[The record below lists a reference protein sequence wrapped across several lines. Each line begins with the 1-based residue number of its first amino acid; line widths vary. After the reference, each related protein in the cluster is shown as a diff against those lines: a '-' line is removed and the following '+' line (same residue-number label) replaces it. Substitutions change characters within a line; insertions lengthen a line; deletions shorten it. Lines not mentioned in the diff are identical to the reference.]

1 MKNLKKNNE
10 NILTNEQINHTNQQH
25 LSYNCP
31 HCQQQI
37 ITFENEIAEN
47 ILFNCP
53 GCGKKA
59 IIRPFQKEQHMTNSP
74 VSYYIRENAHVIDE
88 RKNINFPAI
97 EAKIVGLLLII
108 LGISLQFVF
117 NLFAIKITFAIFII
131 GVIIFAFIPDNRMLC
146 IKFHRT
152 KNKEKQKKE
161 INTQNNS
168 SISYVYNYLRQFDIS
183 EKIAIVLILWIIFI
197 YLLTGVNDIDLFVIF
212 VYLGILIVKV
222 FSSELISF
230 QLKQRMNVFTI
241 AFLFIFILVI
251 IRRILTVVH
260 I

>member
-1 MKNLKKNNE
+1 MKNLK
-10 NILTNEQINHTNQQH
+10 NEQINHTNQQQ

-37 ITFENEIAEN
+37 ITFENEIAED
-47 ILFNCP
+47 IKFTCP
-53 GCGKKA
+53 RCGKKA

-74 VSYYIRENAHVIDE
+74 VSYYFRKNAHIIDE

-108 LGISLQFVF
+108 LGVSLQFAF
-117 NLFAIKITFAIFII
+117 NLFAIKITFALFII
-131 GVIIFAFIPDNRMLC
+131 GVIILTFIPDNRMLC

-152 KNKEKQKKE
+152 KNQEKHKKE

-168 SISYVYNYLRQFDIS
+168 SISDFYNYLRQFDIS
-183 EKIAIVLILWIIFI
+183 EKIAIVLILWIILI

-212 VYLGILIVKV
+212 VYLGILIMKV
-222 FSSELISF
+222 FSSELIPF

-251 IRRILTVVH
+251 IKRILTVVH